1 MKGVTKATPN
11 IIRLITTLSPPI
23 PPLLTPT
30 VSESLTT
37 TSRNHHQPSTTPTMA
52 STNHTTS
59 DLYTLWA
66 PTYDTDGNI
75 LQAIDTAQLTTSLLP
90 TLSTLLSQRTTT
102 TTPLT
107 ILDLGS
113 GTGRTTLL
121 LAAHPWPSPP
131 ALTACDSSTA
141 MLAVARAK
149 CPSTVSF
156 ALCDPFSPYSS
167 TLPEAA
173 FDGVTSTLVLE
184 HIPLQ
189 TYFRTLA
196 QLLKP
201 GGVAAVTNMHP
212 EMGAGTQAGFKD
224 EGGVRLKGESF
235 VHGVQESVEAAEAE
249 GLELVGE
256 AREVEVD
263 EGMLEGF
270 GEGVRVGARKWVG
283 RKVWFGLVLRKRE

>member
-1 MKGVTKATPN
+1 
-11 IIRLITTLSPPI
+11 
-23 PPLLTPT
+23 
-30 VSESLTT
+30 
-37 TSRNHHQPSTTPTMA
+37 MA

-75 LQAIDTAQLTTSLLP
+75 LQAIDSAQLTTSLLP
-90 TLSTLLSQRTTT
+90 TLSALLSQRPNTE
-102 TTPLT
+102 PLT
-107 ILDLGS
+107 LLDLGS

-121 LAAHPWPSPP
+121 LAAHPWPNPP
-131 ALTACDSSTA
+131 ALTACDSSAA

-149 CPSTVSF
+149 CPDTVSF
-156 ALCDPFSPYSS
+156 ALCDPFSPSSS
-167 TLPEAA
+167 TLPDAA

-196 QLLKP
+196 SLLKP
-201 GGVAAVTNMHP
+201 GGLAAVTNMHP
-212 EMGAGTQAGFKD
+212 DMGAGTQAGFKD

-235 VHGVQESVEAAEAE
+235 VHGVRESVEAAREA
-249 GLELVGE
+249 GLERVGDV
-256 AREVEVD
+256 REVEVD

-270 GEGVRVGARKWVG
+270 GEGVRKGARKWVG
-283 RKVWFGLVLRKRE
+283 RRVWFGLVLRKREEREA